1 MVSEQNS
8 VHKKKAGPLLALPEC
23 RGLMMPGGG
32 IESSISIQ
40 KNSITFPLHERNI
53 KWDGYDSGLTLRVR

>member
-8 VHKKKAGPLLALPEC
+8 VYKKKAGPLLALPEC
-23 RGLMMPGGG
+23 RGLVMPGGG
-32 IESSISIQ
+32 IEPPISIQ
-40 KNSITFPLHERNI
+40 KNSTTFPLHQRSI